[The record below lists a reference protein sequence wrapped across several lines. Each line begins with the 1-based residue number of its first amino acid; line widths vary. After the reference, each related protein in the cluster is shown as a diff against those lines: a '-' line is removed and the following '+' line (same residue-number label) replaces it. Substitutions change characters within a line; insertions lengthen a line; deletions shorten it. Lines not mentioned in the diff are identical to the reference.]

1 MELAKITSKG
11 QLTLPVSRRR
21 KFGIETGD
29 QLLFYECDGRIILAP
44 VTPATLADAQ
54 EAAARQHI
62 YTLDEIRKITVPI
75 AERYRLKKLSL
86 FGSYARGE
94 ASASS
99 DIDFSAE
106 FPEAFGLFRLGN
118 LQNDLEDALRKK
130 VDIVTEGMLKDSL
143 SDGFAQNIREDEVL
157 LYGDGR

>member
-11 QLTLPVSRRR
+11 QLTLPVSLRR

-75 AERYRLKKLSL
+75 AERYRLKKLAI
-86 FGSYARGE
+86 FGSYARGAATE
-94 ASASS
+94 QS
-99 DIDFSAE
+99 DLDFFAD
-106 FPEAFGLFRLGN
+106 FPDDFGLFRIAE
-118 LQNDLEDALRKK
+118 LQNDLEDAFHKK
-130 VDIVTEGMLKDSL
+130 IDLVTSGMLNDSL
-143 SDGFAQNIREDEVL
+143 SAQFSQNIEEDEVL
-157 LYGDGR
+157 LYGGSK

>member
-11 QLTLPVSRRR
+11 QLTLPVSLRR

-62 YTLDEIRKITVPI
+62 YTLDDIRKITVPI

-94 ASASS
+94 ASESS
-99 DIDFSAE
+99 DIDFYAE
-106 FPEAFGLFRLGN
+106 FGLFRLGN

>member
-1 MELAKITSKG
+1 M
-11 QLTLPVSRRR
+11 RR
-21 KFGIETGD
+21 T
-29 QLLFYECDGRIILAP
+29 
-44 VTPATLADAQ
+44 
-54 EAAARQHI
+54 HI

-94 ASASS
+94 ASESS
-99 DIDFSAE
+99 DIDFYAE
-106 FPEAFGLFRLGN
+106 FPEAVGLFRLGN